1 MKRVS
6 MLKTLL
12 FLLTVSLA
20 PWSGAAAQQIGQSD
34 EARAAAVIRQLD
46 GVERALLG
54 QKWDADN
61 LTHQVMGARAQAT
74 TCIKRSEEELA
85 NITADQALLGQAV
98 AGEAASVAEKREVL
112 RTERL
117 DAERRL
123 SSCRLLVLRSDEL
136 NEQITQ
142 LQKQQLQQTLFAHG
156 PDAWTML
163 RDNWTQPAIWFNATS
178 RFLSTSSGLER
189 LSAVEYAALASLAA
203 LAFVVSLN
211 LRKRVQNWTEQR
223 VAEASFTSRFTIAF
237 LSVFG
242 RYAPHWL
249 TSSVVAIYLYVISL
263 GISPLPFITQAAL
276 GVPFYFLLLTLV
288 YLFLAPKHPHIR
300 LIPIDTPIA
309 VGLVKRLTVLMVVLF
324 FGYLLF
330 TTLIAQSL
338 PDSALLLARSFYS
351 AALVV
356 NLIWIA
362 RLLSRIPQFHG
373 VAWLRPLFVLVTVAA
388 LIVEWFGYR
397 ELSAF
402 IMRAVFGS
410 LGLLGVFWV
419 AILLVREF
427 FDGLAAGKRSW
438 ALRARA
444 LFGLPAETRIPA
456 LGWMR
461 VFVFITLLALLVLAF
476 LRIWGVADSGLIAL
490 ISGGFTI
497 GSLTIVPA
505 RIAVAL
511 TIFALLL
518 FVNGWFKERLTNRWV
533 ERLPMERGARET
545 MVTLSGYVGIA
556 LAILVAL
563 GVAGVEFSNLAIIA
577 GALSVG
583 IGFGLQNIVN
593 NFVSGLILL
602 FERPVR
608 IGDWVSV
615 GSTEGY
621 VKKIRIRSTEI
632 QTFDRAE
639 VIVPNSDLI
648 SQQVTNFM
656 LHDPRGRIK
665 IAIGVAYGSDVYKV
679 RDLLLRAC
687 SDHPLVITDG
697 SMPAP
702 KVLFRAFG
710 ESSLDFELRC
720 HISNID
726 SKMDV
731 TSDLNFAINDLFR
744 EHNIEIPFPQRDI
757 HIVSE
762 RKGPEPLSGRY
773 EPTAH
778 HVEPEK
784 DSSDD

>member
-1 MKRVS
+1 MV
-6 MLKTLL
+6 KTLL
-12 FLLTVSLA
+12 FLLMVGLA
-20 PWSGAAAQQIGQSD
+20 PWSGAAAQQTGQSD
-34 EARAAAVIRQLD
+34 EDRAAMVARQLD

-54 QKWDADN
+54 HKGDADDH
-61 LTHQVMGARAQAT
+61 TRQIMEARTQAT
-74 TCIKRSEEELA
+74 DCIKRTEEALA

-98 AGEAASVAEKREVL
+98 AGEDASVAEKREAL
-112 RTERL
+112 RGERL
-117 DAERRL
+117 EAERRL

-136 NEQITQ
+136 SEQIRQ
-142 LQKQQLQQTLFAHG
+142 LQKQQLQQTLFARG
-156 PDAWTML
+156 SDAWTLL
-163 RDNWTQPAIWFNATS
+163 RDNWTQPAIWFNATT

-189 LSAVEYAALASLAA
+189 LSALEYAALTILAA
-203 LAFVVSLN
+203 IAFVLSLN
-211 LRKRVQNWTEQR
+211 LRKRVQNWADKR

-237 LSVFG
+237 LSVLG

-249 TSSVVAIYLYVISL
+249 TSSVVALYLYIISL
-263 GISPLPFITQAAL
+263 GVSPLPFITQVAL
-276 GVPFYFLLLTLV
+276 GVPFYFLLLTPV

-300 LIPIDTPIA
+300 LIPVDTPIA

-324 FGYLLF
+324 LGYLLF

-338 PDSALLLARSFYS
+338 PESALLLARSFYS
-351 AALVV
+351 AALVI

-362 RLLSRIPQFHG
+362 RLLSHIPQLHG
-373 VAWLRPLFVLVTVAA
+373 VAWLRPLFVLVMVAV
-388 LIVEWFGYR
+388 LIVEWLGYR

-410 LGLLGVFWV
+410 LALAGVFWV
-419 AILLVREF
+419 ATRLVREF

-438 ALRARA
+438 ARQARA

-461 VFVFITLLALLVLAF
+461 VFVFITLLALLVLAL
-476 LRIWGVADSGLIAL
+476 LRIWGVPDSGLIAL
-490 ISGGFTI
+490 ASGGFTI
-497 GSLTIVPA
+497 GSLTVVPA
-505 RIAVAL
+505 RIAMAL

-518 FVNGWFKERLTNRWV
+518 LFNGWFKERLTSRWM
-533 ERLPMERGARET
+533 EKLPLERGARET
-545 MVTLSGYVGIA
+545 MATLSGYVGIA
-556 LAILVAL
+556 LAILVSL
-563 GVAGVEFSNLAIIA
+563 GVAGMEFSNLAIIA

-665 IAIGVAYGSDVYKV
+665 IAVGVAYGSDVYKV
-679 RDLLLRAC
+679 RDLLLQAC
-687 SDHPLVITDG
+687 SEHPLVITDG

-731 TSDLNFAINDLFR
+731 TSDLNFAINDRFR

-757 HIVSE
+757 HIIAE
-762 RKGPEPLSGRY
+762 RKGPAPLSGRY

-778 HVEPEK
+778 RVEPEK
-784 DSSDD
+784 DGSNDD